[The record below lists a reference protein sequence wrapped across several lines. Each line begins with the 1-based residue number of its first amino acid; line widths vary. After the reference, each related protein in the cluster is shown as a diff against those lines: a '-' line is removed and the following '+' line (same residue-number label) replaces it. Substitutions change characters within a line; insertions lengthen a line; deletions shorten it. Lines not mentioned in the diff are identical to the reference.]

1 MGSPPCEAVESEKLV
16 HLVHSFVAGLS
27 LAVEWPFCR
36 RVGCSTSAGTS
47 CAPAPPPRNVR
58 GVPLPRSA
66 RDLHPAAAKFTQPCG
81 ATCGCMQIHAACA
94 APALIPCSLFAQ
106 VARSARDPVHI
117 RECTMELR
125 YLCLQRIKRRFSS
138 GGLGGSKV
146 AQVSIFCTGGVG
158 FFDTIGFAGT
168 MDSILPHLALPGV
181 LQREQAADSS

>member
-1 MGSPPCEAVESEKLV
+1 MARLPQEPAARTLAKCHACYLQATADVRAMVGVFMWLMQVYDNTFGSPPCEAVESEKLV

-27 LAVEWPFCR
+27 LPVEWPFRR

-94 APALIPCSLFAQ
+94 APALIPCSLFGQ
-106 VARSARDPVHI
+106 VARFADDTTPFHQAPV
-117 RECTMELR
+117 ELR
-125 YLCLQRIKRRFSS
+125 Y
-138 GGLGGSKV
+138 
-146 AQVSIFCTGGVG
+146 
-158 FFDTIGFAGT
+158 
-168 MDSILPHLALPGV
+168 
-181 LQREQAADSS
+181 